1 MFIKKIFIVKIGL
14 DENLKKH
21 SKILK
26 NKNPTIIYLG
36 RWKKYKRLNLLIDA
50 FKIVK
55 SKIKNAELWLA
66 GDGNI
71 KIDKIEG
78 IKIFGKVSEKMKKK
92 ILEKAWVFVQPSIK
106 EGWGISV
113 IEANACGTPAI
124 AFDVPGL
131 RDSIIDGK
139 TGLLVKEDGNV
150 EKLAEAIMRI
160 LVDEELR
167 KTLSKNA
174 LEYSRNFSWDKTAD
188 EFMKIVEEVVHA

>member
-66 GDGNI
+66 GDGDI

-150 EKLAEAIMRI
+150 EKLAEAII
-160 LVDEELR
+160 KVLENEKLR
-167 KTLSKNA
+167 KKLSLNA
-174 LEYSRNFSWDKTAD
+174 LKYAKNLAGIRRPANS
-188 EFMKIVEEVVHA
+188 